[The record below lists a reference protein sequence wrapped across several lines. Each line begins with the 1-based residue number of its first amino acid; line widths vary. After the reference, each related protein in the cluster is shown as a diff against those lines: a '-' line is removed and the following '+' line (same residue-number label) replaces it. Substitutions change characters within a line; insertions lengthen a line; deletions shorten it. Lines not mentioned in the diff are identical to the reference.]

1 LEQSI
6 TDAQL
11 DLMGDEVPSGS
22 EVTLSLSSSQIL
34 AAPAEQ
40 QVSQVKLSYNARSGM
55 VTGSMV
61 LGQSR
66 GKRARNVTFR
76 GMRAPDGKSIL
87 GHYTVPEAAN
97 ARRTSAGMMKVSAKA
112 R

>member
-1 LEQSI
+1 
-6 TDAQL
+6 
-11 DLMGDEVPSGS
+11 
-22 EVTLSLSSSQIL
+22 
-34 AAPAEQ
+34 
-40 QVSQVKLSYNARSGM
+40 
-55 VTGSMV
+55 MV
-61 LGQSR
+61 LRQSR